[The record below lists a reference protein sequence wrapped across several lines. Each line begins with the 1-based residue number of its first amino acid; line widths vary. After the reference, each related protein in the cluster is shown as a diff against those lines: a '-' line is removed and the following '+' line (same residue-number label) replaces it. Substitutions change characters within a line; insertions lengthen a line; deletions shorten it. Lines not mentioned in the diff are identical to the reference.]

1 MESMDERVKRS
12 DMENNATALAVQLL
26 KSCPI
31 PYKQRFS
38 NLGLFL
44 NSRDLSRILFMDYIY
59 RQIVDVQGAV
69 FDFGTRWGHSMAIFS
84 ALRGI
89 YEPFNRHRKI
99 VGFDTFSGFPQVTEE
114 DGKAE
119 LMQIGNLSVTAD
131 YEKYLEQI
139 MEYHEQS
146 NPLAHIKKYEIRKGD
161 AAAEISHYL
170 ADNPE
175 TIVALAYFDLDV
187 YHSTKACLEAI
198 APRLVKG
205 AVLAFD
211 ELNDHD
217 APGETQALDEVFGL
231 KNIRLKRFPHASR
244 VSYFVV

>member
-1 MESMDERVKRS
+1 MDKMSEKVQRS
-12 DMENNATALAVQLL
+12 DKENSATALAVTLF
-26 KSCPI
+26 KFCPI
-31 PYKQRFS
+31 PYNQRFS

-44 NSRDLSRILFMDYIY
+44 NSRDLSRILFMDFIY
-59 RQIVDVQGAV
+59 RQIVDVQGVV
-69 FDFGTRWGHSMAIFS
+69 FDFGTRWGQSMAIFS

-114 DGKAE
+114 DGKSD
-119 LMQIGNLSVTAD
+119 LMQVGNLSVTAD

-146 NPLAHIKKYEIRKGD
+146 NPLAHIKKYEILKGD
-161 AAAEISHYL
+161 AAQEISSYM

-187 YHSTKACLEAI
+187 YQSTKVCLEAI
-198 APRLVKG
+198 GPRLVKG
-205 AVLAFD
+205 ALVAFD

-217 APGETQALDEVFGL
+217 APGETQALNEVFGL

-244 VSYFVV
+244 VSYFIV